1 VPAGAKIPLT
11 PSCRITA
18 TYEGKSDTH
27 DVTIMEVGY
36 PTIEYQVGSIYD
48 DTYAWESTSQNSTT
62 AYLKVGYHSNYDVP
76 YYMSGVRFTNVNIP
90 KGAVIISAYLKIHS
104 YNSDLT
110 GSVYGKIQAEATDDA
125 DGFLGRYLAGL
136 AKTSASVNWD
146 HTTDWS
152 ANTWYTSP
160 NIAGVVQEV
169 IDRSGWSENNSL
181 AIFYSAREASGGY
194 RYFSSYDRDGIGS
207 YAPKLEITYNPTP
220 PPKYTISGRVTYQG
234 SGLADVSMG
243 GLGVVTDVDG
253 YYSGVVSTG
262 WSGTVTPSKSGYN
275 FSPPSISYSNVTSDK
290 VNQDYTA
297 IPSTLTVI
305 YVDMDA
311 QGANN
316 GSSWFNAYTSLQDAL
331 TASFTGDEIR
341 VAQGIYKPDGG
352 VGITLGDRDASFQL
366 INGVAVKGGYAGFG
380 EPNPNARDIKLYETI
395 LSGDLNGNDVQVSE
409 PCDLLDEPTRV
420 ENSYHVVSS
429 RNTDASAVLDGV
441 TIIGGNANGNLYF
454 GGGIYNENPPTQNWE
469 CTTDGPTIS
478 NCRIIKNSAAG
489 EGGGMCNRYSCQP
502 QIINCDFIENMAS
515 WSGGGI
521 KNDTSDPTII
531 NCSFE
536 KNYAVNSDSSGGG
549 IDNEESSPTLTNC
562 IFITNYAYYGGAI
575 GNWMGNCSPKL
586 VNCIFSKNSAEYG
599 GVMWT
604 SNNWEIGSGT
614 HPELINC
621 SLVGNSA
628 VFGNALACTEGYF
641 EVIPSDIH
649 LTNCILWNGGNE
661 IWNSD
666 GSTIRISYGDIQ
678 GGWSGP
684 GANNIN
690 VNPNLADADN
700 GDFHLLAGSQCI
712 DAGDNSAVPAGITAD
727 LDGKPRFSDD
737 PDTTDT
743 GNGTPPIVDMGAYE
757 FAGGTTHPADTNSD
771 YVISMLEILGY
782 IDQWA
787 VGDVSMLEVL
797 EGIDL
802 WAAGQYYWDESEQK
816 FKPGEHP

>member
-1 VPAGAKIPLT
+1 MVASSEALA
-11 PSCRITA
+11 A
-18 TYEGKSDTH
+18 T
-27 DVTIMEVGY
+27 
-36 PTIEYQVGSIYD
+36 
-48 DTYAWESTSQNSTT
+48 
-62 AYLKVGYHSNYDVP
+62 
-76 YYMSGVRFTNVNIP
+76 
-90 KGAVIISAYLKIHS
+90 
-104 YNSDLT
+104 
-110 GSVYGKIQAEATDDA
+110 
-125 DGFLGRYLAGL
+125 
-136 AKTSASVNWD
+136 
-146 HTTDWS
+146 
-152 ANTWYTSP
+152 
-160 NIAGVVQEV
+160 
-169 IDRSGWSENNSL
+169 
-181 AIFYSAREASGGY
+181 
-194 RYFSSYDRDGIGS
+194 
-207 YAPKLEITYNPTP
+207 
-220 PPKYTISGRVTYQG
+220 
-234 SGLADVSMG
+234 
-243 GLGVVTDVDG
+243 
-253 YYSGVVSTG
+253 
-262 WSGTVTPSKSGYN
+262 
-275 FSPPSISYSNVTSDK
+275 
-290 VNQDYTA
+290 
-297 IPSTLTVI
+297 I
-305 YVDMDA
+305 YVDSNATGTND
-311 QGANN
+311 
-316 GSSWFNAYTSLQDAL
+316 GSSWADAYNYLQDAIAA
-331 TASFTGDEIR
+331 ASSGDEIR
-341 VAQGIYKPDGG
+341 VAQGIYKPDRG

-395 LSGDLNGNDVQVSE
+395 LSGDLNGNDVQVSD
-409 PCDLLDEPTRV
+409 PRDLLDEPTRV

-454 GGGIYNENPPTQNWE
+454 GGGIYNGNPATQNWE

-502 QIINCDFIENMAS
+502 QIINCDFIENMAL
-515 WSGGGI
+515 WGGGGI

-549 IDNEESSPTLTNC
+549 IDNEESSPALTNC

-628 VFGNALACTEGYF
+628 VYGNALACTEGYF
-641 EVIPSDIH
+641 EVIPSDFH

-666 GSTIRISYGDIQ
+666 GSTITISYSDIQ

-684 GANNIN
+684 GADNIN
-690 VNPNLADADN
+690 VDPNLADADN

-712 DAGDNSAVPAGITAD
+712 DAGDNSAVPIGITTD

-757 FAGGTTHPADTNSD
+757 FAGGIAKYHPADTNSD

-787 VGDVSMLEVL
+787 VGNVSMLEVL
-797 EGIDL
+797 EAIDL
-802 WAAGQYYWDESEQK
+802 WAAGSYYWDPADGK
-816 FKPGEHP
+816 FKPGEEP